1 MPNEDGTLLATT
13 DEDFSPFEGSHV
25 PGDTWGFAR
34 LWGLATPASPAH
46 LSDITTPHSLTNSIG
61 GVYSVHNAQFV
72 GDKLYLSWY
81 SDGVRIVDVASPT
94 NPRELAFY
102 RPQPHAGVL
111 FGHPI
116 PPVWGVHVAK
126 GRIYLSDMFFGL
138 YVVGEK

>member
-1 MPNEDGTLLATT
+1 M
-13 DEDFSPFEGSHV
+13 
-25 PGDTWGFAR
+25 
-34 LWGLATPASPAH
+34 
-46 LSDITTPHSLTNSIG
+46 
-61 GVYSVHNAQFV
+61 HNAQFV

-116 PPVWGVHVAK
+116 PLVWGVHVAK